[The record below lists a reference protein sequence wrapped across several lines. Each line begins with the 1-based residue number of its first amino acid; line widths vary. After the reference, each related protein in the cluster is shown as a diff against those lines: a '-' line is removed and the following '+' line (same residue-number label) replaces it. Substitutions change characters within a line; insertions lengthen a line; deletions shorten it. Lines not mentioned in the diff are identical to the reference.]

1 MILELKWHDHF
12 LILNFLYITIT
23 GYQPFSGV
31 DFSGTFYVNSEKDDD
46 YAGFVFAY
54 QVFNPEVI

>member
-1 MILELKWHDHF
+1 MFI
-12 LILNFLYITIT
+12 
-23 GYQPFSGV
+23 GYQQFMGV

-54 QVFNPEVI
+54 QVRTVKKNLKIIYFNT